1 MAISEIMRSKR
12 KTLAHLKKERR
23 PQNVGYMYIQNINNE
38 NWVDKP
44 IAFIVEW
51 SEISEHDEEPD
62 TYSVYVLSEDKAK
75 SIFFD
80 LVFGL
85 RNSESWSQY
94 VPHDPNR
101 KVEHVSIEVLERH
114 DDYSTNSLYTD
125 WLDEKAKSFFLS
137 N

>member
-1 MAISEIMRSKR
+1 MRSKR

-23 PQNVGYMYIQNINNE
+23 PQHAGIIYIQNINNE
-38 NWVDKP
+38 NWIGKD

-51 SEISEHDEEPD
+51 SEISEHDEEPN
-62 TYSVYVLSEDKAK
+62 TYSIYCLNEDKAK

-94 VPHDPNR
+94 VPHDNNR
-101 KVEHVSIEVLERH
+101 KVDNVAIEVLERH
-114 DDYSTNSLYTD
+114 DDYSTNSLYTN
-125 WLDEKAKSFFLS
+125 WLDVKAKSFFLS